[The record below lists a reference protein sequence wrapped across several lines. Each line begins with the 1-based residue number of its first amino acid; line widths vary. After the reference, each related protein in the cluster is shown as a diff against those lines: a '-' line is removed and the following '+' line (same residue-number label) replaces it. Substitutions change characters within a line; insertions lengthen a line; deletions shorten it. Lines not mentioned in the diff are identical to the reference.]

1 MAPSWRFLN
10 FLLEPP
16 KNDLQMAEI
25 GTAEIRKWSKL
36 RNRRGGAIYFR
47 LMYIQPKNDSIAPAV
62 RAVGGLLYTSAPH
75 LIILLFL

>member
-10 FLLEPP
+10 FLLEPQ

-25 GTAEIRKWSKL
+25 GTFAEIRKWSKL

-47 LMYIQPKNDSIAPAV
+47 RMYIQPKK
-62 RAVGGLLYTSAPH
+62 
-75 LIILLFL
+75 